1 MQQEEAEGEVQENC
15 ETSCPRD
22 GCDCLVTASCAAVLG
37 NTRENQ
43 LAHILPRLLAPND
56 STVQEIGSG
65 HAWTTTAVV
74 PAKSFVVT
82 HLPHCSEAPE
92 ELE

>member
-1 MQQEEAEGEVQENC
+1 MQQEEAEGEVQEIC
-15 ETSCPRD
+15 ETSCPRNRS
-22 GCDCLVTASCAAVLG
+22 DCLVTVSCAAVLG
-37 NTRENQ
+37 N
-43 LAHILPRLLAPND
+43 ILPRLLAPND

-82 HLPHCSEAPE
+82 HLPHCSEGPE
-92 ELE
+92 ELD